1 MKSLFGDNRLAN
13 ILAIMRKSSVTD
25 LHLLASQLSVS
36 IRTIRNDIK
45 VINEKFGNSSV
56 IEVDQGRCSL
66 RIFDEKEFH
75 RIYSEILN
83 TDDFLN
89 SASNRRSYIFGR
101 LMRSVEPVLTDD
113 LAYEMNVGRSTLVK
127 DLKALRNEI
136 SDWSLSIIGLTSKG
150 LMLSGEEMNIRR
162 YVLENNFD
170 EIYKDYPQDEV
181 VLQYESEAFSHQPFD
196 SKVEENFDRYLTL
209 MIDRFMTGHY
219 IGRLP
224 DKYYNLTARK
234 NFSFVDHLLNQ
245 LGNRLHIDFPIE
257 EKIFIF
263 IPIVGM
269 RKPDDTEMLSQI
281 ELDDS
286 IRPLLD
292 SIMSAIRDEMDL
304 DLDLDGYTEEFMY
317 HLMFMINRL
326 RFNVHIDNPM
336 ADAVIEKYPVA
347 AKTAEVAARVVGK
360 ECHVTVTHE
369 ELGYLTSY
377 FSIFID
383 ESMKQEPQS
392 IAIVCGTGRVAA
404 RLIYAQLRRIIDSTT
419 KVDMYMYDEISRAI
433 LDRYDIVLTTV
444 DLPMKTSAQ
453 VIYIHEIFNEEELR
467 TRIRKAKYLPHGKNT
482 PIDDNWFVMTT
493 ILDPDKFFVLR
504 GYDSYEA
511 ALQHM
516 VSSLQEKGEL
526 DEEFGERLIKREE
539 EGTMAVGDGAA
550 IPHAINKAQKRMIL
564 AIGVLPDPV
573 TYKGQ
578 EIRIIFLM
586 GLPEKTNND
595 ELLVRIY
602 DEILA
607 ILNDKELFDRITAAD
622 SYPNLLRV
630 LYKRL

>member
-13 ILAIMRKSSVTD
+13 ILAIMRKSSVMD
-25 LHLLASQLSVS
+25 LHMLASQLSVS
-36 IRTIRNDIK
+36 SRTIRNDIK
-45 VINEKFGNSSV
+45 AINEKLGDSSM

-83 TDDFLN
+83 ADDFLN
-89 SASNRRSYIFGR
+89 SAANRRDYIFGK

-113 LAYEMNVGRSTLVK
+113 LAYETNVGRSTLIK
-127 DLKALRNEI
+127 DLNTLRNEI
-136 SDWSLSIIGLTSKG
+136 SGWSLSITGITSKG
-150 LMLSGEEMNIRR
+150 LMLSGEEMDIRR

-170 EIYKDYPQDEV
+170 KIYKDYPQDEV
-181 VLQYESEAFSHQPFD
+181 VLQYEADAFARQPFD

-209 MIDRFMTGHY
+209 MLDRFMTGHY

-224 DKYYNLTARK
+224 DKYYNLTAEK
-234 NFSFVDHLLNQ
+234 NFSFVDHLMNQ
-245 LGNRLHIDFPIE
+245 LGNRLRIDFPIE

-269 RKPDDTEMLSQI
+269 RKPDDTEKLSRI
-281 ELDDS
+281 ELDAS
-286 IRPLLD
+286 IRPLVD
-292 SIMSAIRDEMDL
+292 AIINAVRAEMDL
-304 DLDLDGYTEEFMY
+304 DIDLDGYMEEFMY

-336 ADAVIEKYPVA
+336 ADAVLEKYPVA
-347 AKTAEVAARVVGK
+347 AKVAEIAARVIEK
-360 ECHVTVTHE
+360 QRHVTVTYE

-377 FSIFID
+377 FSIFMD
-383 ESMKQEPQS
+383 ESMQEKPQTF
-392 IAIVCGTGRVAA
+392 AIVCGTSRVAA
-404 RLIYAQLRRIIDSTT
+404 RLMYAQLRRIIDSST
-419 KVDMYMYDEISRAI
+419 KVDMYMLDEVSSSL
-433 LDRYDIVLTTV
+433 LDRYDIVLTNV
-444 DLPMKTSAQ
+444 DLPMKTNAQ
-453 VIYIHEIFNEEELR
+453 VIYIREIFNEEELR
-467 TRIRKAKYLPHGKNT
+467 TRIRKAKYLPHGENM

-493 ILDPDKFFVLR
+493 ILDPDKFFVLH

-511 ALQHM
+511 ALRHM
-516 VSSLQEKGEL
+516 VSSLQASGEL
-526 DEEFGERLIKREE
+526 DEEFGERLRIREE

-550 IPHAINKAQKRMIL
+550 IPHAINKAQEKMVL

-586 GLPEKTNND
+586 GLPEKTSNE

-602 DEILA
+602 DEILT
-607 ILNDKELFDRITAAD
+607 ILNDRELFDRITSAD

>member
-13 ILAIMRKSSVTD
+13 ILAIMRKSSVMD

-45 VINEKFGNSSV
+45 TINEKLGDSSV

-66 RIFDEKEFH
+66 RIFDENEFH

-83 TDDFLN
+83 ADEFLN
-89 SASNRRSYIFGR
+89 SAANRRDYIFGR

-127 DLKALRNEI
+127 DLKTLRNEI
-136 SDWSLSIIGLTSKG
+136 SNWSLSITGITSKG
-150 LMLSGEEMNIRR
+150 LMLSGKEMDIRR

-170 EIYKDYPQDEV
+170 KIYRDYPQDEV
-181 VLQYESEAFSHQPFD
+181 VLQYEAEAFAHQSFD

-209 MIDRFMTGHY
+209 MLDRFMTGHY

-234 NFSFVDHLLNQ
+234 NFSFVDHFMNQ
-245 LGNRLHIDFPIE
+245 LGNRLRMEFPIE

-269 RKPDDTEMLSQI
+269 RKPDDTEKLSQI
-281 ELDDS
+281 ELDAS
-286 IRPLLD
+286 IHPLLD
-292 SIMSAIRDEMDL
+292 AIMDAVRDEMDL

-347 AKTAEVAARVVGK
+347 AKIAEIAARVIQK
-360 ECHVTVTHE
+360 KCHVTVTHE

-377 FSIFID
+377 FSIFMD
-383 ESMKQEPQS
+383 ESMQQNPQT

-419 KVDMYMYDEISRAI
+419 QVDMYMYDEISRAI
-433 LDRYDIVLTTV
+433 LNRYDLVLTTV

-453 VIYIHEIFNEEELR
+453 VIYIREIFNEEELR
-467 TRIRKAKYLPHGKNT
+467 NRIRKVKYLPHGKNA

-511 ALQHM
+511 ALRHM
-516 VSSLQEKGEL
+516 VSELQAKNVL
-526 DEEFGERLIKREE
+526 DEDFGERLRSREE
-539 EGTMAVGDGAA
+539 KGTMAVGDGAA
-550 IPHAINKAQKRMIL
+550 IPHTINKAEEKMVL

-573 TYKGQ
+573 TYREQ

-586 GLPEKTNND
+586 GLPEKTSSD

-607 ILNDKELFDRITAAD
+607 ILNDRELFDRITAAD